1 MPKVNDEYPNKHKQE
16 QISDA
21 DLKRMA
27 VQQFEKNPIKGANVE
42 EGYKFPTEIVD
53 LPSKGLLYPKEN
65 PLSSGKV
72 EMKYM
77 TANEEDIMT
86 TPSLIKQGVVLD
98 RLFQALIVGNGEG
111 QKIKYGDL
119 LAGDKNAIMIA
130 ARVLGY
136 GKDYEI
142 AVKTPSGEE
151 IKETIDLSKIDNK
164 PLNEKEITPGQNKFS
179 LKLPVSKREIV
190 FKILSHRD
198 EAAIERDL
206 KQQRKYNKMKGSNS
220 TVTTRLSH
228 MILSVD
234 GNDNQEFIKN
244 FVNNEFLARDVQ
256 SMREKITQV
265 SPDVDLE
272 LTFIDDETGEDFEAM
287 LPIGLD
293 FFWPSASV

>member
-1 MPKVNDEYPNKHKQE
+1 MPKVNDDYPKKQE
-16 QISDA
+16 QMSDA

-27 VQQFEKNPIKGANVE
+27 VQQFEKNPIKANNDKS
-42 EGYKFPTEIVD
+42 EGYKFPTEIVE
-53 LPSKGLLYPKEN
+53 LPSKGLLYPEDN

-77 TANEEDIMT
+77 TAKEEDIIT

-119 LAGDKNAIMIA
+119 LHGDKNAIMIA

-136 GKDYEI
+136 GKDYQ
-142 AVKTPSGEE
+142 VTLKTPSGDEMKE
-151 IKETIDLSKIDNK
+151 IIDLTKIEDK
-164 PLNEKEITPGQNKFS
+164 PLNMDELTPGKNEFS
-179 LKLPVSKREIV
+179 IKLPVSKRTLV
-190 FKILSHRD
+190 FKLLTHRD
-198 EAAIERDL
+198 EHAIERDL
-206 KQQRKYNKMKGSNS
+206 KAQRKYNKMKGNNS

-228 MILSVD
+228 MIVSVD
-234 GNDNQEFIKN
+234 GNDDREFIKN
-244 FVNNEFLARDVQ
+244 FVTNEFLARDVQ
-256 SMREKITQV
+256 TMREKIQTV

-272 LTFIDDETGEDFEAM
+272 FTFIDEETGEDFEAT

-293 FFWPSASV
+293 FFWPSADV